1 MTLTTNHAHNL
12 TTLRPR
18 KMPPAIVSHQ
28 VILGIAAFSVSFGLS
43 LVPNWDFS
51 KAFLSGIITV
61 LATYSAAFLVDK
73 RRRTD
78 ELKIVG
84 SLRRRIRD
92 LEALKSRIF
101 REIEQLEEYKTLL
114 HTETQQLQKQIGD
127 CRNQRDSL
135 HRDIGTFAAQKKQ
148 IESEVYN
155 LQNEFDTLESS
166 HIGLNNSYNN
176 LIIEKRKLELNCNVF
191 RAEIKQIQIQID
203 ICKQEKQE
211 LDNDLILLG
220 RLKPQLEQ
228 KLYELRI
235 EVQNREMEISKQN
248 DLLTQITTSRNNL
261 ENTINTLEIKT
272 LEQKSQIN
280 QLQNQIS
287 LLQEERDLL
296 QNQVWELM
304 QVETI
309 NSNCEILPDNQ
320 ENNVELFPFDELLQ
334 TLDIDIIDTEHD
346 QPTNLPTE
354 WHNLLEN
361 LPAYEIQVLKAI
373 LEKDNPQETIKQIA
387 EANITMP
394 HLLIDAINEIA
405 NQTIGK
411 SIIETKSEIP
421 EIIEEHLLNV
431 KTMISKYKS
440 EIQ

>member
-411 SIIETKSEIP
+411 SIIETNTEIP

-431 KTMISKYKS
+431 KTIISKYKS

>member
-1 MTLTTNHAHNL
+1 
-12 TTLRPR
+12 
-18 KMPPAIVSHQ
+18 
-28 VILGIAAFSVSFGLS
+28 
-43 LVPNWDFS
+43 
-51 KAFLSGIITV
+51 
-61 LATYSAAFLVDK
+61 
-73 RRRTD
+73 
-78 ELKIVG
+78 
-84 SLRRRIRD
+84 
-92 LEALKSRIF
+92 
-101 REIEQLEEYKTLL
+101 
-114 HTETQQLQKQIGD
+114 
-127 CRNQRDSL
+127 
-135 HRDIGTFAAQKKQ
+135 
-148 IESEVYN
+148 
-155 LQNEFDTLESS
+155 
-166 HIGLNNSYNN
+166 
-176 LIIEKRKLELNCNVF
+176 
-191 RAEIKQIQIQID
+191 KQIQIQID

-235 EVQNREMEISKQN
+235 EVQNREMQISQQN
-248 DLLTQITTSRNNL
+248 DLLTQITTSKNNL
-261 ENTINTLEIKT
+261 ENTINTLQIKT
-272 LEQKSQIN
+272 LEKQSVIN

-287 LLQEERDLL
+287 LLEQERDLL
-296 QNQVWELM
+296 QNQIWELI

-334 TLDIDIIDTEHD
+334 PLDIIDTEHD

-411 SIIETKSEIP
+411 SIIETNTEIP

-431 KTMISKYKS
+431 KTIISKYKS

>member
-1 MTLTTNHAHNL
+1 MTLITNHAHNL

-18 KMPPAIVSHQ
+18 KMPAAIVSHQ
-28 VILGIAAFSVSFGLS
+28 VVLGIAAFSVSFGLS

-101 REIEQLEEYKTLL
+101 REIGQLEEYKTLL

-220 RLKPQLEQ
+220 RLKPKLDQ

-235 EVQNREMEISKQN
+235 EVQNREMQISQQN
-248 DLLTQITTSRNNL
+248 DLLTQITTSKNNL
-261 ENTINTLEIKT
+261 ENTINTLQIKT
-272 LEQKSQIN
+272 LEKQSVIN

-287 LLQEERDLL
+287 LLEQERDLL
-296 QNQVWELM
+296 QNQIWELI

-309 NSNCEILPDNQ
+309 NSNSETLPDNQ
-320 ENNVELFPFDELLQ
+320 DNNVELFPFDELLQ
-334 TLDIDIIDTEHD
+334 PLDIIDTEHD

-361 LPAYEIQVLKAI
+361 LSAYEIQVLKAI
-373 LEKDNPQETIKQIA
+373 LEKDHLQETIKQIA

-411 SIIETKSEIP
+411 SIIETNTEIP

-431 KTMISKYKS
+431 KTIISKYKS

>member
-1 MTLTTNHAHNL
+1 MTLITNHDHNL
-12 TTLRPR
+12 TTLRHR

-28 VILGIAAFSVSFGLS
+28 VVLGIAAFSVSFGLS

-51 KAFLSGIITV
+51 KAFLSGVITV

-84 SLRRRIRD
+84 SLQRRIRD

-114 HTETQQLQKQIGD
+114 YTETQQLQKQIGD

-148 IESEVYN
+148 IESEVNN
-155 LQNEFDTLESS
+155 LQNQFNNLESS
-166 HIGLNNSYNN
+166 HIGLNNIYNN
-176 LIIEKRKLELNCNVF
+176 LIIEKRKLELNCHVF

-203 ICKQEKQE
+203 ICKQEKKE
-211 LDNDLILLG
+211 LENDLILLG
-220 RLKPQLEQ
+220 RLKPQLEE

-248 DLLTQITTSRNNL
+248 DLLTQITTSKNNL
-261 ENTINTLEIKT
+261 ENTINTLQAKT
-272 LEQKSQIN
+272 LEQQSEIN
-280 QLQNQIS
+280 QFQNQIS
-287 LLQEERDLL
+287 LLQQERDLL
-296 QNQVWELM
+296 QNQIWELI

-309 NSNCEILPDNQ
+309 NSNWETLPDNQ
-320 ENNVELFPFDELLQ
+320 ENNLELFPFDELLQ
-334 TLDIDIIDTEHD
+334 PLDIDIIDTEHD

-394 HLLIDAINEIA
+394 NLLIDAINEIA
-405 NQTIGK
+405 NQAIGK

-431 KTMISKYKS
+431 KTMISKYS
-440 EIQ
+440 

>member
-1 MTLTTNHAHNL
+1 MHISQHN
-12 TTLRPR
+12 
-18 KMPPAIVSHQ
+18 
-28 VILGIAAFSVSFGLS
+28 
-43 LVPNWDFS
+43 
-51 KAFLSGIITV
+51 
-61 LATYSAAFLVDK
+61 Y
-73 RRRTD
+73 
-78 ELKIVG
+78 
-84 SLRRRIRD
+84 
-92 LEALKSRIF
+92 
-101 REIEQLEEYKTLL
+101 
-114 HTETQQLQKQIGD
+114 
-127 CRNQRDSL
+127 
-135 HRDIGTFAAQKKQ
+135 
-148 IESEVYN
+148 
-155 LQNEFDTLESS
+155 
-166 HIGLNNSYNN
+166 
-176 LIIEKRKLELNCNVF
+176 
-191 RAEIKQIQIQID
+191 
-203 ICKQEKQE
+203 
-211 LDNDLILLG
+211 
-220 RLKPQLEQ
+220 
-228 KLYELRI
+228 
-235 EVQNREMEISKQN
+235 
-248 DLLTQITTSRNNL
+248 LLTQITTSRNNL

-411 SIIETKSEIP
+411 SIIETNTEIP

-431 KTMISKYKS
+431 KTIISKYKS

>member
-1 MTLTTNHAHNL
+1 MTLITNHAHNL

-28 VILGIAAFSVSFGLS
+28 VVLGIAAFSVSFGLS

-51 KAFLSGIITV
+51 KAFLSGVITV

-84 SLRRRIRD
+84 SLQRRIRD

-148 IESEVYN
+148 IESEVNN
-155 LQNEFDTLESS
+155 LQNEFSNLESS
-166 HIGLNNSYNN
+166 HIGLNNIYNN
-176 LIIEKRKLELNCNVF
+176 LIIEKRKLELNCHVF

-203 ICKQEKQE
+203 ICKQEKKE
-211 LDNDLILLG
+211 LENDLILLG
-220 RLKPQLEQ
+220 RLKPQLEE

-235 EVQNREMEISKQN
+235 EVQNQEMEISKQN
-248 DLLTQITTSRNNL
+248 DLLTQITTSKNNL
-261 ENTINTLEIKT
+261 ENTINTLQAKT
-272 LEQKSQIN
+272 LEQQSEIN
-280 QLQNQIS
+280 QFQNQIS
-287 LLQEERDLL
+287 LLQQERDLL
-296 QNQVWELM
+296 QNQIWELI
-304 QVETI
+304 QLETT
-309 NSNCEILPDNQ
+309 NSNWETLPDNQ
-320 ENNVELFPFDELLQ
+320 ENNLELFPFDELLQ
-334 TLDIDIIDTEHD
+334 PLDIDIIDTEHD

-361 LPAYEIQVLKAI
+361 LSAYEIQVLKAI
-373 LEKDNPQETIKQIA
+373 LEKDNLQETIKLA

-405 NQTIGK
+405 NKTIGK
-411 SIIETKSEIP
+411 SIIETNTEIP

-431 KTMISKYKS
+431 KTIISKYS
-440 EIQ
+440 